1 MEYSN
6 SIAVTGVRPQP
17 DYVVEFGRSAF
28 TEDELNKLDRLAG
41 NSITGAKSYY
51 MATYYIYL
59 PFFSCEVKCGAAALD
74 VADRQNAHS
83 MTLAV
88 RGVVE
93 MFRHVKSE
101 KEIDREILTFSV
113 SHDDRSMRIYG
124 HYPVIKEKDTVYY
137 RYLIRE
143 FSFIELGG
151 KEKWTAYKFIKNM
164 YDPPQTTLLS
174 Y

>member
-88 RGVVE
+88 R
-93 MFRHVKSE
+93 
-101 KEIDREILTFSV
+101 
-113 SHDDRSMRIYG
+113 
-124 HYPVIKEKDTVYY
+124 
-137 RYLIRE
+137 
-143 FSFIELGG
+143 
-151 KEKWTAYKFIKNM
+151 
-164 YDPPQTTLLS
+164 
-174 Y
+174 